1 MHVLLLA
8 TFLLEKSGSLM
19 TVCLKFSCSVRVYHR
34 GCTCEGMLFEAGL
47 FESKIRIR
55 YACVHLGGLQRRYLA
70 LTRSSS
76 MLIVLGWVG
85 VTSCFHVSSLLG

>member
-1 MHVLLLA
+1 MNLVVLYEQQIVTKENRFCA
-8 TFLLEKSGSLM
+8 
-19 TVCLKFSCSVRVYHR
+19 
-34 GCTCEGMLFEAGL
+34 LFEAGL

-70 LTRSSS
+70 LTRSSI

-85 VTSCFHVSSLLG
+85 VASCFHVSSLLG